1 MSQGEAF
8 GKSYLI
14 NKQWGIAQ
22 LAEQRAVNSKVPGS
36 SPGTPADP
44 YPSITQRYF
53 TGQGFISTKCY
64 GSTAVSKTAG
74 LGSIPRVGA
83 NKEREL

>member
-1 MSQGEAF
+1 MSQGEVF

-53 TGQGFISTKCY
+53 TG
-64 GSTAVSKTAG
+64 
-74 LGSIPRVGA
+74 
-83 NKEREL
+83 